1 MAIVLA
7 IASVFSWRQDPKRYT
22 LVDRIKEI
30 DFVPNTDN
38 ITREKQARYL
48 NVWKAGYVHAIV
60 K

>member
-7 IASVFSWRQDPKRYT
+7 SPKRYT